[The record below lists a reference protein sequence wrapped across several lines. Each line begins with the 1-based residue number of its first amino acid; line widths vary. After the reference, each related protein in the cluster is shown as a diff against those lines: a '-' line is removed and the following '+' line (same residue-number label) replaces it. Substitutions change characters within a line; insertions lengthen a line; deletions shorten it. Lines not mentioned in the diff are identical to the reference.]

1 MKKEKAKKILM
12 IIGLAICMATLAV
25 SIVFIAKI
33 IELDVL
39 RKTLI
44 GVIIAL
50 ASVLLIIIGITQRWI
65 VPGIITK
72 IVAIAMIVAM
82 MFCINY
88 INITTKALDKISNM
102 KTEISN
108 VRVYV
113 MKDSAIDKL
122 QARHAMMLIKSFNE
136 WRKQRKRE
144 GVVHANHQLVFP
156 AFMQFDRLLFQFSHG
171 MQNFPPFL

>member
-1 MKKEKAKKILM
+1 MNKEKARKILM
-12 IIGLAICMATLAV
+12 IIGFAICMATLAV

-82 MFCINY
+82 MFCIKNKWGQKSKVCRENWNKVRY
-88 INITTKALDKISNM
+88 FRTKKEIYSKKLISY
-102 KTEISN
+102 SN
-108 VRVYV
+108 QIIFFAIIGIVR
-113 MKDSAIDKL
+113 
-122 QARHAMMLIKSFNE
+122 
-136 WRKQRKRE
+136 
-144 GVVHANHQLVFP
+144 
-156 AFMQFDRLLFQFSHG
+156 
-171 MQNFPPFL
+171 

>member
-82 MFCINY
+82 MFCIN
-88 INITTKALDKISNM
+88 
-102 KTEISN
+102 
-108 VRVYV
+108 
-113 MKDSAIDKL
+113 
-122 QARHAMMLIKSFNE
+122 
-136 WRKQRKRE
+136 
-144 GVVHANHQLVFP
+144 
-156 AFMQFDRLLFQFSHG
+156 
-171 MQNFPPFL
+171 

>member
-122 QARHAMMLIKSFNE
+122 QDVRSDMYGIVTGLDNE
-136 WRKQRKRE
+136 NTE
-144 GVVHANHQLVFP
+144 
-156 AFMQFDRLLFQFSHG
+156 
-171 MQNFPPFL
+171 